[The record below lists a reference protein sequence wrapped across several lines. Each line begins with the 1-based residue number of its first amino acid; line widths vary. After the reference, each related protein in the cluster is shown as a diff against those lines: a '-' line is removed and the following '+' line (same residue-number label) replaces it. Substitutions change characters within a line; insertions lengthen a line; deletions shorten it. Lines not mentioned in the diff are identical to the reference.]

1 MRGEAGLP
9 KYSAVVRKH
18 AGIAQLGER
27 QTEDLKVAG
36 SIPAVGIL
44 LAVLFCSGVMGRVAQ
59 SWSAAKRSHGILAEW
74 LRRLIRNQLGIARGS
89 SNLSDVDY
97 IFFFSFALCRR
108 TPARPRGPDR
118 SRCSW
123 RNG

>member
-9 KYSAVVRKH
+9 KYLAVGRKH

-44 LAVLFCSGVMGRVAQ
+44 LAVLFCSGVVGGVAQ

-97 IFFFSFALCRR
+97 IFFFFCAVPPNTGPS
-108 TPARPRGPDR
+108 ARPR
-118 SRCSW
+118 
-123 RNG
+123 

>member
-9 KYSAVVRKH
+9 KYSAAGRKH

-27 QTEDLKVAG
+27 QTEGLKVAG

-44 LAVLFCSGVMGRVAQ
+44 LAVLFCSGVVAGVAQ

-89 SNLSDVDY
+89 SNLSDVVLL
-97 IFFFSFALCRR
+97 FFFLILSFGYDICIISLCVLL
-108 TPARPRGPDR
+108 
-118 SRCSW
+118 
-123 RNG
+123 